1 MGASDGEFARGVDAT
16 VVLLPGLGA
25 DGRLFGAQKRAF
37 PGLRVLERMEPEGR
51 ESLAAYAARLAERF
65 EEPEG
70 PYILGG
76 SSMGGMVALEMARLL
91 RPSAVV
97 LIGSALSGGEV
108 WGWLR
113 AVERAARPLP
123 GGAIEVGRW
132 LTPLGAPLFC
142 SAGRENRGLFLDMLA
157 GTPTGFIRWAS
168 RAVTAWRPETLPVA
182 PIHRI
187 HGSRDIIIRPPRESA
202 GVIIRGAGHLLS
214 LSHAEETNAWL
225 GDIVDGLGAVG
236 RVRPVLPS
244 VAPSGGRRGP

>member
-97 LIGSALSGGEV
+97 LIGSALSGGGV

-123 GGAIEVGRW
+123 GGVIEAGRW

-157 GTPTGFIRWAS
+157 VNQPEVMIGHAAKAFDAQGRLVDETS
-168 RAVTAWRPETLPVA
+168 RKLLGQLMDTLA
-182 PIHRI
+182 RATRHR
-187 HGSRDIIIRPPRESA
+187 
-202 GVIIRGAGHLLS
+202 S
-214 LSHAEETNAWL
+214 LK
-225 GDIVDGLGAVG
+225 
-236 RVRPVLPS
+236 
-244 VAPSGGRRGP
+244 